1 MTKGFS
7 DSFFPFSAQCR
18 GWGEGQLRTKSHPP
32 SPFLRRLLLSGSVS
46 CEQGRESPTSSQG
59 VRAGGRAASQSHGSS
74 MSASSRR
81 VTAGSRD
88 AVHVSVSLRAV
99 STEAPGRAL
108 LVTLS
113 NSQKGNQCDE
123 TTHLH

>member
-46 CEQGRESPTSSQG
+46 CEG
-59 VRAGGRAASQSHGSS
+59 VRALPPPGVSGREAEQLV
-74 MSASSRR
+74 SRME
-81 VTAGSRD
+81 
-88 AVHVSVSLRAV
+88 AV
-99 STEAPGRAL
+99 
-108 LVTLS
+108 
-113 NSQKGNQCDE
+113 
-123 TTHLH
+123 